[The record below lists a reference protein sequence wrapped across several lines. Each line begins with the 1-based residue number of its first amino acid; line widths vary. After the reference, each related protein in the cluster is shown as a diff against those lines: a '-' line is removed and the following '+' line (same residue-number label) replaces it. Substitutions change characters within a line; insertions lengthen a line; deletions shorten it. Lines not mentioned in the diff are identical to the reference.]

1 MLAQARNVG
10 KSTEP
15 RRPIMVVQFSL
26 DRLSARAAVAL
37 VAIGLCAVLVLVLFY
52 QFVIGTL
59 ADTRLQVSR
68 NLLEIPLQRFPGSSR
83 LNARFAENEVVE
95 SERDLGRAE
104 FHAQRA
110 INLSPYDYRLR
121 LTLALA
127 REASG
132 NRTAAEDALKEAL
145 TLAPT
150 NGAAHWRMANLLV
163 REGKI
168 AESLDHFKAAIA
180 YDSELLGASLDLIWR
195 TSRGNVDALATVTG
209 DDPKA
214 KLKLA
219 RFLLQQSRVT
229 EAVAVLG
236 DVDRTARL
244 ASPDS
249 PAFLN
254 ALITA
259 GQFGVARGL
268 WGSLVGAET
277 QSALI
282 WNGGFESD
290 ILKDFAQF
298 DWSFAP
304 SEYARLNI
312 DATVARTGSRSLK
325 ITFAGR
331 DTTNLDNGIKQLVLV
346 NAGSSYKIECY
357 VKTSELLT
365 PEGPKIFVQDASS
378 GAVIASSEPVMA
390 GSSDWRP
397 LSLTFIAPNGKTGNP
412 SAVYLSIKRKPK
424 YSYDEPTKGSVW
436 FDDFT
441 MKEEIDRAR
450 ATELQ

>member
-1 MLAQARNVG
+1 VRATINRG
-10 KSTEP
+10 SIK
-15 RRPIMVVQFSL
+15 IDMVLQLSL
-26 DRLSARAAVAL
+26 DKLSGRAALAVM
-37 VAIGLCAVLVLVLFY
+37 AIGLCAVLVLVVFY

-59 ADTRLQVSR
+59 ADGRLQVTR

-121 LTLALA
+121 LTLASA

-132 NRTAAEDALKEAL
+132 NRAAAEDALKEAL
-145 TLAPT
+145 ALAPA

-168 AESLDHFKAAIA
+168 AESLDHFKTAIA
-180 YDSELLGASLDLIWR
+180 YDSQLFGASLDLIWR
-195 TSRGNVDALATVTG
+195 TSRGNVDAVTAVTG
-209 DDPKA
+209 DDPRA
-214 KLKLA
+214 RLKLA

-254 ALITA
+254 ALIAA
-259 GQFGVARGL
+259 GQFEVAHGL
-268 WGSLVGAET
+268 WSSLVGADAPGTPKRET
-277 QSALI
+277 LM

-298 DWSFAP
+298 DWSFSP

-312 DATVARTGSRSLK
+312 DATVAHGDGRSLK
-325 ITFAGR
+325 LAFAGR
-331 DTTNLDNGIKQLVLV
+331 DTTNLDNAVKQLVV
-346 NAGSSYKIECY
+346 VKPGESYKIECY

-365 PEGPKIFVQDASS
+365 SEGPKVVVSDAVSS
-378 GAVIASSEPVMA
+378 GVIASSEPVAA
-390 GSSDWRP
+390 GSNDWRA
-397 LSLTFIAPNGKTGNP
+397 LSFVFVAPAGQS
-412 SAVYLSIKRKPK
+412 SAVYVSIKRKPK

-441 MKEEIDRAR
+441 MRVR
-450 ATELQ
+450 SP

>member
-1 MLAQARNVG
+1 
-10 KSTEP
+10 
-15 RRPIMVVQFSL
+15 MVVQFSL
-26 DRLSARAAVAL
+26 DKLSAKAAVL
-37 VAIGLCAVLVLVLFY
+37 VVAIGLCAVMVLVAFY

-59 ADTRLQVSR
+59 ADSRLQVSR

-83 LNARFAENEVVE
+83 LNARFAENEVAE
-95 SERDLGRAE
+95 SERDVERAE

-121 LTLALA
+121 LTLAMA

-132 NRTAAEDALKEAL
+132 NRAAAEDALKEAL
-145 TLAPT
+145 ALAPA

-180 YDSELLGASLDLIWR
+180 YDSQLLGASLDLIWR
-195 TSRGNVDALATVTG
+195 TSHGNVDAVAAVTG
-209 DDPKA
+209 DDSRA

-219 RFLLQQSRVT
+219 RFLLQQSRVN
-229 EAVAVLG
+229 EAVSVLG
-236 DVDRTARL
+236 GVDRSARL

-254 ALITA
+254 ALIAA

-268 WGSLVGAET
+268 WGSFVGAET
-277 QSALI
+277 QSTSI

-298 DWSFAP
+298 DWSFAQ

-325 ITFAGR
+325 ITFVGR
-331 DTTNLDNGIKQLVLV
+331 DTTNLDNAVKQLVV
-346 NAGSSYKIECY
+346 VKPGESYKIECY
-357 VKTSELLT
+357 VKTGELLT
-365 PEGPKIFVQDASS
+365 SEGPKVVVSDAVSN
-378 GAVIASSEPVMA
+378 GVIASSEPVAA
-390 GSSDWRP
+390 GSNDWRS
-397 LSLTFIAPNGKTGNP
+397 LSFVFVAPAGRS
-412 SAVYLSIKRKPK
+412 SAVYVSITRKPK

-441 MKEEIDRAR
+441 MKELPRDFTRRESDRAR
-450 ATELQ
+450 ATYFK